1 VEPACAVLEFP
12 VSTYYAA
19 KKREH
24 EPSPRDVRDERLK
37 KEVKRVWEDRKK
49 GRRVYGARK
58 VWLQL
63 RREGI
68 EVARCTVARLMREM
82 GIAGASAQRKRPRT
96 TVPDA
101 GGQRP
106 ADLLERD
113 FTAPAPNRRWVADI
127 TYVDTISGF
136 VYTAFVTDLFSRN
149 IVGWQVADHLR
160 AGLALD
166 ALEMAIFA
174 RKEQIDDR
182 LVHHSDR
189 GVQYT
194 SIRYTQRLEDI
205 GAVRSV
211 GSKGDSYDNAAAEAV
226 NSLYKKELIN
236 REGPWQDAGDVTVAT
251 AEWVSWYNNERL
263 HSACGDIPPAEYEKD
278 WLMGQGHTI
287 IIPEAKAS

>member
-1 VEPACAVLEFP
+1 VCAVLEFP
-12 VSTYYAA
+12 ASTYYAV
-19 KKREH
+19 KKRER
-24 EPSPRDVRDERLK
+24 EPSPRDARDEQLK
-37 KEVKRVWEDRKK
+37 EQIMRVWEDRKK

-68 EVARCTVARLMREM
+68 EVARCTVERLMREL
-82 GIAGASAQRKRPRT
+82 GIFGAAAKRKAPRT
-96 TVPDA
+96 TLPA
-101 GGQRP
+101 AASERP

-127 TYVDTISGF
+127 TYVDTACGF
-136 VYTAFVTDLFSRN
+136 AYTAFVTDLFSRR

-166 ALEMAIFA
+166 ALEMAIFS
-174 RKEQIDDR
+174 RKGQVGDR
-182 LVHHSDR
+182 LIHHSDR

-263 HSACGDIPPAEYEKD
+263 HSASGNVPPAEYENT
-278 WLMGQGHTI
+278 WLTNQGHTI

>member
-1 VEPACAVLEFP
+1 M
-12 VSTYYAA
+12 
-19 KKREH
+19 
-24 EPSPRDVRDERLK
+24 
-37 KEVKRVWEDRKK
+37 KEQIMRVWKERRK
-49 GRRVYGARK
+49 GRGLYGARK
-58 VWLQL
+58 VWRQL

-68 EVARCTVARLMREM
+68 EVARCTVERLMREM
-82 GIAGASAQRKRPRT
+82 GIAGASAQRKKPRA

-101 GGQRP
+101 GAGRP

-127 TYVDTISGF
+127 TYVATACGF
-136 VYTAFVTDLFSRN
+136 VYTAFATDLFSRK

-174 RKEQIDDR
+174 RRDGIGGE

-226 NSLYKKELIN
+226 NSLCKKELIN
-236 REGPWQDAGDVTVAT
+236 REGPWQDAGQVTVAT
-251 AEWVSWYNNERL
+251 AEWVSRYNEDRL
-263 HSACGDIPPAEYEKD
+263 HSACGDIPPAEYENAWLTHKD
-278 WLMGQGHTI
+278 HTI
-287 IIPEAKAS
+287 IMPEAKAS

>member
-1 VEPACAVLEFP
+1 

-19 KKREH
+19 KKRQRQ
-24 EPSPRDVRDERLK
+24 PSPRDSRDEWLK
-37 KEVKRVWEDRKK
+37 EQIMRVWEDRRK

-68 EVARCTVARLMREM
+68 EVARCTVERLMKEL
-82 GIAGASAQRKRPRT
+82 GIAGASAQRKKPRT
-96 TVPDA
+96 TVPGA
-101 GGQRP
+101 ASERP

-127 TYVDTISGF
+127 TYVDTACGF
-136 VYTAFVTDLFSRN
+136 AYASFVTDLFSRK

-174 RKEQIDDR
+174 RQDGIGGE

-236 REGPWQDAGDVTVAT
+236 REGPWEDAGHVTVAT
-251 AEWVSWYNNERL
+251 AEWVSWYNNDRL
-263 HSACGDIPPAEYEKD
+263 HSATGNVPPSEYENT
-278 WLMGQGHTI
+278 WLMGQSHAI
-287 IIPEAKAS
+287 VIPEAKAS

>member
-1 VEPACAVLEFP
+1 MEPACAVLEFP

-19 KKREH
+19 KKRQR
-24 EPSPRDVRDERLK
+24 EPSPRDSRDEWLK
-37 KEVKRVWEDRKK
+37 EQILRVWEDRKK

-68 EVARCTVARLMREM
+68 QVARCTVERLMKEL
-82 GIAGASAQRKRPRT
+82 GIAGAAARHKKPRT

-101 GGQRP
+101 AGSRP

-113 FTAPAPNRRWVADI
+113 FTASAPNRRWVADI
-127 TYVDTISGF
+127 TYVDTACGF
-136 VYTAFVTDLFSRN
+136 VYTAFVTDLFSRK
-149 IVGWQVADHLR
+149 IVGWQVAGHLR
-160 AGLALD
+160 ASLALD

-174 RKEQIDDR
+174 RQDQLGGE

-194 SIRYTQRLEDI
+194 SIHYTQRLEDI

-236 REGPWQDAGDVTVAT
+236 REGPWQDAGHVTVAT
-251 AEWVSWYNNERL
+251 AEWVSWYNNDRL
-263 HSACGDIPPAEYEKD
+263 HSACGDIPPSEYENTCRIS
-278 WLMGQGHTI
+278 QSHTT
-287 IIPEAKAS
+287 IIPEAQAS